1 MRSDCE
7 VIWRG
12 TRWACGDRFY
22 PSDLTDEQ
30 WALIEPLLPKAERRS
45 TLPGRKRLD
54 DRQVLQGILFVLHT
68 GIQWEFLPQELGF
81 GSGMTCWRRL
91 RDWNQA
97 GVWRHLQEIL
107 LAKLRSADQLDFSR
121 AAIDTSHV
129 RALRGGPKPD
139 RARSTVRAPA
149 RSTT

>member
-1 MRSDCE
+1 MARPKPWEID
-7 VIWRG
+7 
-12 TRWACGDRFY
+12 DK
-22 PSDLTDEQ
+22 L
-30 WALIEPLLPKAERRS
+30 WALIEPLLPKVERRR
-45 TLPGRKRLD
+45 THPGRKRLD
-54 DRQVLQGILFVLHT
+54 DRKVLQGILFVLHT

-97 GVWRHLQEIL
+97 GVWQHLQQIL
-107 LAKLRSADQLDFSR
+107 LARLRGADQLDFSR

-139 RARSTVRAPA
+139 RARSTARARA